1 MIVFYIFESNPSKVQ
16 INIPYVRLT
25 FTSAKDKYSNIKFD
39 LGFIHTKVAITVF
52 YMLRIFKLL
61 KVQIK
66 TTVLYRFCSAWYAL
80 SARSANA
87 IFCFDVN
94 CFAQNFSL
102 LWLLFDIVFFLIVP
116 TTIISSLFV
125 ISLMYECIST

>member
-1 MIVFYIFESNPSKVQ
+1 MIVFYIFESYPNKVQ

-25 FTSAKDKYSNIKFD
+25 FTSAKDKYSKIKLD

-52 YMLRIFKLL
+52 YMLRICKL
-61 KVQIK
+61 KIQIK

-102 LWLLFDIVFFLIVP
+102 LWLLFAIVFFLIVP

-125 ISLMYECIST
+125 IFINV